1 MLLSFLSHYENFQR
15 LLQARHKTKTVIGS
29 SADRVCFCVLVVFV
43 DLHRPLLLHPEKI
56 ERKQNDCKEWMI
68 IKVSILF
75 VRIFFVMTK
84 KKNTRKLETQI
95 VFDLISIVNNN
106 KEKGAQ
112 FKRRNCFNVPC
123 K

>member
-1 MLLSFLSHYENFQR
+1 MLSSSSSHYENFQR

-56 ERKQNDCKEWMI
+56 ERKRNDCKQWMI
-68 IKVSILF
+68 IKVCILF
-75 VRIFFVMTK
+75 VAYIFRYDR

-112 FKRRNCFNVPC
+112 FET
-123 K
+123 